1 MKTIIESKTEYK
13 NPLVVVSETNPEN
26 PEDCFICGSPCELTA
41 SLVSL
46 VDCGGAIH
54 HHEDLDVAEFD
65 GEYVGCYAV
74 GSGCARKL
82 AKSIKDLGLNPSD
95 YIERGAK

>member
-1 MKTIIESKTEYK
+1 MKTEILKNNEYK
-13 NPLVVVSETNPEN
+13 NPLVAVTDTTPES
-26 PEDCFICGSPCELTA
+26 PDDCFICGSPCEMTA
-41 SLVSL
+41 SAVSL